1 MDLQT
6 LAELII
12 NILHFVVLVAAIVV
26 IAKKMDTGRGPF
38 ETFLLAPT

>member
-26 IAKKMDTGRGPF
+26 IAKKDGHGQRSF
-38 ETFLLAPT
+38 